1 MSIGPILNNMNQ
13 LIEITNIDNFSSKL
27 QNFITSF
34 KNKKNLALL
43 TDFDFTITKL
53 YNYQKNKTL
62 GSSYRF
68 YDEGLIGGD
77 QQKITKAQDD
87 LCKKYINYER
97 DTSIDIKIRE
107 EKMHEFYSK
116 SLDIYINPKFT
127 RDSIGKMLEK
137 LKDKFEI
144 RKYLKEYFELLIEL
158 EVPIIIISGGIKE
171 VIIDLLKQSIKDFE
185 LYCIQK
191 KIVIIANE
199 LIFDKEKGCIGY
211 SPDVIYTFNKSYFV
225 KKIIEKDFPQIEN
238 YLIFGDHLND
248 YDSVQDLNLS
258 QEHIIGFGFINIKPE
273 YIEDESKKKEIAK
286 NIEDYKKVYDVN
298 LIGDT
303 DFLFMLKIME
313 MFKQKLNNGLK
324 PQ

>member
-13 LIEITNIDNFSSKL
+13 LIEITNINNFSSKL

-34 KNKKNLALL
+34 KTKKNLALL

-273 YIEDESKKKEIAK
+273 YIEDESKKKEITN
-286 NIEDYKKVYDVN
+286 NIEDFKKIYDVN

-313 MFKQKLNNGLK
+313 MFKKN
-324 PQ
+324 

>member
-1 MSIGPILNNMNQ
+1 M
-13 LIEITNIDNFSSKL
+13 
-27 QNFITSF
+27 
-34 KNKKNLALL
+34 L

-53 YNYQKNKTL
+53 YNYQKNVSL

-68 YDEGLIGGD
+68 YDESLIGGD
-77 QQKITKAQDD
+77 QQKVTKAQDD
-87 LCKKYINYER
+87 LCKIYINYER

-107 EKMHEFYSK
+107 QKMHEFYSK

-158 EVPIIIISGGIKE
+158 EIPIIIISGGIKE

-185 LYCIQK
+185 LYCTQK
-191 KIVIIANE
+191 KIMIIANE
-199 LIFDKEKGCIGY
+199 LIFDKENGCIGY
-211 SPDVIYTFNKSYFV
+211 NPDVIYTFNKSSFV
-225 KKIIEKDFPQIEN
+225 KKIIEKNFPQIEN

-248 YDSVQDLNLS
+248 YDSVLDLNLT

-273 YIEDESKKKEIAK
+273 YIKDETKKKKLQKI
-286 NIEDYKKVYDVN
+286 
-298 LIGDT
+298 
-303 DFLFMLKIME
+303 LKI
-313 MFKQKLNNGLK
+313 LK
-324 PQ
+324 KFMM

>member
-13 LIEITNIDNFSSKL
+13 LIEITNINNFSSKL

-34 KNKKNLALL
+34 KTKKNLALL

-199 LIFDKEKGCIGY
+199 LIFDKEMGCIGY

-313 MFKQKLNNGLK
+313 MFKQKLNKGLK

>member
-13 LIEITNIDNFSSKL
+13 LIEITNINNFSSKL

-68 YDEGLIGGD
+68 YDESLIGGD
-77 QQKITKAQDD
+77 QQKIIKAQDD
-87 LCKKYINYER
+87 LCKLYINYER

-313 MFKQKLNNGLK
+313 MFKKN
-324 PQ
+324 

>member
-1 MSIGPILNNMNQ
+1 MSIEPILKNMNQ
-13 LIEITNIDNFSSKL
+13 LIEITNINNFSSKL

-34 KNKKNLALL
+34 KNKKNLAVLI
-43 TDFDFTITKL
+43 DFDFTITKL

-68 YDEGLIGGD
+68 YDESLIGGD
-77 QQKITKAQDD
+77 QQKVIKAQDD
-87 LCKKYINYER
+87 LCNIYIKYER

-144 RKYLKEYFELLIEL
+144 RNYLKEYFELLIEL
-158 EVPIIIISGGIKE
+158 EIPILIVSGGIKE
-171 VIIDLLKQSIKDFE
+171 VIIDLLKQTIKDFE
-185 LYCIQK
+185 LYCMQK

-225 KKIIEKDFPQIEN
+225 KSIIEKNFPQIEN

-248 YDSVQDLNLS
+248 YDCVLDLNLT
-258 QEHIIGFGFINIKPE
+258 QDHIIGFGFINIKPE
-273 YIEDESKKKEIAK
+273 YIEDESKKKEIKK
-286 NIEDYKKVYDVN
+286 NIEDYKRVYDVN

-313 MFKQKLNNGLK
+313 LFKKELSNGIK
-324 PQ
+324 SQ

>member
-1 MSIGPILNNMNQ
+1 MSIGPILKNMNQ
-13 LIEITNIDNFSSKL
+13 LIEITDINNFSSKL
-27 QNFITSF
+27 QNFISSF
-34 KNKKNLALL
+34 KNKKNLAVL

-68 YDEGLIGGD
+68 YDESLIGGD
-77 QQKITKAQDD
+77 QQKIIKAQDD
-87 LCKKYINYER
+87 LCKLYINYER

-107 EKMHEFYSK
+107 EKMLEFYSK

-158 EVPIIIISGGIKE
+158 EIPIIIISGGIKE
-171 VIIDLLKQSIKDFE
+171 VIVDLLKQSIKDFE

-211 SPDVIYTFNKSYFV
+211 SPDVIYTFNKSLFV
-225 KKIIEKDFPQIEN
+225 KNIIEKDFPQIEN

-273 YIEDESKKKEIAK
+273 YIEDESKKKEITN
-286 NIEDYKKVYDVN
+286 NIEDFKKIYDVN

-313 MFKQKLNNGLK
+313 MFKKN
-324 PQ
+324 

>member
-1 MSIGPILNNMNQ
+1 
-13 LIEITNIDNFSSKL
+13 
-27 QNFITSF
+27 
-34 KNKKNLALL
+34 
-43 TDFDFTITKL
+43 
-53 YNYQKNKTL
+53 L

>member
-1 MSIGPILNNMNQ
+1 MSIGPILKNMNQ
-13 LIEITNIDNFSSKL
+13 LIEITNIDSFSSKL

-34 KNKKNLALL
+34 KNKKNLAVL

-53 YNYQKNKTL
+53 YNYQKNISL

-68 YDEGLIGGD
+68 YDESLIGGD
-77 QQKITKAQDD
+77 QQKVTKAQDD
-87 LCKKYINYER
+87 LCKIYINYER
-97 DTSIDIKIRE
+97 DTTIDIKIRE
-107 EKMHEFYSK
+107 QKMHEFYSK

-158 EVPIIIISGGIKE
+158 EIPIIIISGGIKE
-171 VIIDLLKQSIKDFE
+171 VIIDLLKQSIKNFE
-185 LYCIQK
+185 LYCTQK
-191 KIVIIANE
+191 KIMIIANE
-199 LIFDKEKGCIGY
+199 LIFDKENGCIGY
-211 SPDVIYTFNKSYFV
+211 NPDVIYTFNKSSFV
-225 KKIIEKDFPQIEN
+225 KKIIEKNFPQIEN

-248 YDSVQDLNLS
+248 YDSVLDLNLT

-273 YIEDESKKKEIAK
+273 YIKDETKKKEITK
-286 NIEDYKKVYDVN
+286 NIEDFKKVYDVN
-298 LIGDT
+298 LIGDA

-313 MFKQKLNNGLK
+313 MFK
-324 PQ
+324 

>member
-13 LIEITNIDNFSSKL
+13 LIEITNINNFSSKL

-273 YIEDESKKKEIAK
+273 YIEDESKKKEITN
-286 NIEDYKKVYDVN
+286 NIEDFKKIYDVN

-313 MFKQKLNNGLK
+313 MFKKN
-324 PQ
+324 